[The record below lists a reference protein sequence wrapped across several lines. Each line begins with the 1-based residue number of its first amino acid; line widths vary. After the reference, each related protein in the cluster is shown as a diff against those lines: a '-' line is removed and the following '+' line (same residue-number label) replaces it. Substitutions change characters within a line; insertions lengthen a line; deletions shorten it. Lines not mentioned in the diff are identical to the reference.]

1 MVYTFNLS
9 NPSTLEAKWISE
21 SLRPASKFQD
31 SLSYKE
37 KPCLKKEKGKEKKRE
52 RKKRRRGGEGKTR
65 TPHPFKCF
73 TLRVCELLKAS

>member
-37 KPCLKKEKGKEKKRE
+37 KPCLKKEKGKEKKKGKKKKKKGRGRE
-52 RKKRRRGGEGKTR
+52 NKNPTSFQMFY
-65 TPHPFKCF
+65 FK
-73 TLRVCELLKAS
+73 SM